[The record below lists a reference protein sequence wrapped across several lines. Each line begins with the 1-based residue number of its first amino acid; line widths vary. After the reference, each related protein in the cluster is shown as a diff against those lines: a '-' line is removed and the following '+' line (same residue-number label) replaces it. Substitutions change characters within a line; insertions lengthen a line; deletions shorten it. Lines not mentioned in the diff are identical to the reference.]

1 MNTFIHVIW
10 KENTK
15 YRVFS
20 DLHRIYVVKIFRT
33 EPFQE
38 KVEAYQKKKLTFI

>member
-20 DLHRIYVVKIFRT
+20 DLHRIYVDKIFRT

-38 KVEAYQKKKLTFI
+38 KWKRIKRKN